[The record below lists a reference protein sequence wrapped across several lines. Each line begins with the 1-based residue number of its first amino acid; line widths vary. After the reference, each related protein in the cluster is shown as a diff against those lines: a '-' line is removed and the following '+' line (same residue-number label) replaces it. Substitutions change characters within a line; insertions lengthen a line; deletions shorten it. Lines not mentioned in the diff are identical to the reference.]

1 MSLIKIYVN
10 NEIAELKE
18 KDEITSGDISTV
30 DIEFAFSSGGA
41 MSRFSTNKNEK
52 SFPILTY

>member
-1 MSLIKIYVN
+1 MEALLG
-10 NEIAELKE
+10 IAILV
-18 KDEITSGDISTV
+18 IMAWIGP
-30 DIEFAFSSGGA
+30 

>member
-1 MSLIKIYVN
+1 MNGGYD
-10 NEIAELKE
+10 AA
-18 KDEITSGDISTV
+18 DTV
-30 DIEFAFSSGGA
+30 FGP